1 MAGGAVFYFDL
12 CLILFERMVPLDLI
26 LFHVDEQME
35 SLPSINEV
43 ATENYS
49 VNMAG
54 GVNVWLLSSSL
65 FIILL
70 GGWSDWTFYFVQMN
84 KPPGDMWRRCQPC
97 LYHRFRHFA
106 LPQDVWILCPFWVW
120 TDEEVRQATNHFA
133 ALRALSDSF
142 ERGWVSWLR
151 NSGSEPELQSSSH
164 SFTSA
169 GWEEEW

>member
-12 CLILFERMVPLDLI
+12 CLILFERMGPLDLI
-26 LFHVDEQME
+26 LFHVEEQME

-70 GGWSDWTFYFVQMN
+70 GG
-84 KPPGDMWRRCQPC
+84 
-97 LYHRFRHFA
+97 
-106 LPQDVWILCPFWVW
+106 
-120 TDEEVRQATNHFA
+120 
-133 ALRALSDSF
+133 
-142 ERGWVSWLR
+142 
-151 NSGSEPELQSSSH
+151 
-164 SFTSA
+164 
-169 GWEEEW
+169 